1 MAHMEDSQPSLGV
14 LLAAI
19 QDLGARVDRRFE
31 RVDEQF
37 AQVHTELAEVRR
49 DIAQVR
55 ADVLAVKVDAA
66 GVDAHVGDFQ
76 RWARQHEADPGAHG
90 RAA

>member
-1 MAHMEDSQPSLGV
+1 MTDAAPDPSLGV

-19 QDLGARVDRRFE
+19 QDLGARMDRG
-31 RVDEQF
+31 F
-37 AQVHTELAEVRR
+37 AAVRH

-55 ADVLAVKVDAA
+55 ADVMAVKVDTA
-66 GVDAHVGDFQ
+66 GLDIHVGDLHT
-76 RWARQHEADPGAHG
+76 WAERHHADPDAHG